1 MAVEIR
7 SGVAYRF
14 NEGAARGKRCYL
26 IYTGCH
32 FDALVA
38 AGGAAGAADEGARLL
53 PAAEARFEASALAL
67 AAEERANRKFVDV
80 GALQLKCVDCGF
92 GVTGGEHAMA
102 HAKDTGHVS
111 FAEWK

>member
-14 NEGAARGKRCYL
+14 NEGAASGKRAFL

-32 FDALVA
+32 FDALVS
-38 AGGAAGAADEGARLL
+38 GAGADAGARLL

-67 AAEERANRKFVDV
+67 AAQERANRQFVDV
-80 GALQLKCVDCGF
+80 GALQMKCVECGF

-102 HAKDTGHVS
+102 HAKEMGHVN